1 MKIKKFNLFSV
12 VLILS
17 CNKMSAQV
25 PVFEE
30 PRHKVVLLNDY
41 IRLIDVH
48 IPPHDTTLYHRHST
62 ASAIV
67 FLTRNTT
74 GSQPMG
80 GNPSVG
86 QAVPGNTFFAGYGDK
101 PISHRVWNQDTSVYH
116 VMDIEILKHPDA
128 ISCEAITNSSL
139 QLKWEE
145 KPARMYSIR
154 LNQHDHVDIAPGK
167 CGHLLVVISGSV
179 NYTPDASASFPQVQ
193 TTRHNPLHA
202 ADFLWF
208 DPGAHIAFNNAG
220 KDYADCVLLEIR

>member
-1 MKIKKFNLFSV
+1 MKNKLFK
-12 VLILS
+12 LLPALFILLHNS
-17 CNKMSAQV
+17 ILAQV

-48 IPPHDTTLYHRHST
+48 IPPHDTTLYHRHNT

-67 FLTRNTT
+67 FLTKNTT

-80 GNPSVG
+80 RAPSIG
-86 QAVPGNTFFAGYGDK
+86 QAIPGNTFFAGYGDK

-116 VMDIEILKHPDA
+116 VMDIEILKHPDPNSCDA
-128 ISCEAITNSSL
+128 IQNPSL

-145 KPARMYSIR
+145 KPARMYSVHI
-154 LNQHDHVDIAPGK
+154 NQQDSIDIAPGK

-179 NYTPDASASFPQVQ
+179 NFTHYPSSSPLRQ
-193 TTRHNPLHA
+193 TTKKNPLHT
-202 ADFLWF
+202 ADFIWF
-208 DPGAHIAFNNAG
+208 DPGMRITVSNAG
-220 KDYADCVLLEIR
+220 KDPADCVLLEIR

>member
-1 MKIKKFNLFSV
+1 MKNKLFRI
-12 VLILS
+12 LPAFFILS
-17 CNKMSAQV
+17 CNVMQAQV

-48 IPPHDTTLYHRHST
+48 VPPHDTTLYHRHST

-67 FLTRNTT
+67 FLTKNTT

-86 QAVPGNTFFAGYGDK
+86 QAIPGNTFFAGYGDK

-116 VMDIEILKHPDA
+116 VMDIEILKHPDSS
-128 ISCEAITNSSL
+128 SCDIIKNPAL

-145 KPARMYSIR
+145 KPARMYSIHINGGNS
-154 LNQHDHVDIAPGK
+154 LDIVSGK
-167 CGHLLVVISGSV
+167 CGHLLVLISGSL
-179 NYTPDASASFPQVQ
+179 NFTHDPSSSSIKQ
-193 TTRHNPLHA
+193 TSKKNPLHA
-202 ADFLWF
+202 ADFVWF
-208 DPGAHIAFNNAG
+208 EPEQRITVANAG
-220 KDYADCVLLEIR
+220 KDPADCVLLEIR